1 MKVHHR
7 EFTKNKSGKIV
18 LTAEEPEGK
27 AFTNYYIWDS
37 DESDYY
43 QNRFNLFSLSSQK
56 IFGMCTTCFKKEM
69 EYKLLLFEM

>member
-27 AFTNYYIWDS
+27 AFTNYYICDS
-37 DESDYY
+37 DESDFYK
-43 QNRFNLFSLSSQK
+43 NNFILILLSPQK
-56 IFGMCTTCFKKEM
+56 IFGMYTTCFKKAM